1 MKRLP
6 IVYIGGC
13 AGPVTGMDA
22 QVDEQFG
29 SLVPTEHV
37 YERAAHRA
45 PLVTSRSGD
54 CGGGDSRRCY
64 RSLCRFPFGRSHVR
78 VER

>member
-13 AGPVTGMDA
+13 AGAITGMDA

-29 SLVPTEHV
+29 SLVPTRHV
-37 YERAAHRA
+37 YERAARRA
-45 PLVTSRSGD
+45 PLVTSRSGG
-54 CGGGDSRRCY
+54 CGDGDSRRCY

-78 VER
+78 AER